1 MAKSKKK
8 VLMPSGIRNKLLA
21 AVAMLMVSSIMVVS
35 STYAWFT
42 LSTAPEVKNITT
54 TVAGNGSLEIALM
67 PASGRLSE
75 IGNGLA
81 SESAGGTVA
90 VTTANTTW
98 GNVIN
103 LSDGFYGLGSVTLL
117 PALFD
122 ATTLNKP
129 LKTPVYGADGRVASL
144 ETNTS
149 LKTWDEAGAKFVT
162 KAEPYGVRAVGE
174 GEDNSFTSYGY
185 VVDLAVRLN
194 TAKDST
200 TSGKLLLQTEGTQRI
215 SGSANQETMGGGSYM
230 QFDTVQTGIDLKTLL
245 DSIRITFV
253 SDYGKVLGAN
263 EEPEVLATARLDT
276 TGITAGPTTAT
287 STEKLYLYLYTETTN
302 GDVTTAVKSEDNTL
316 LEVLEKNVPAQ
327 ISALVWLDGNNLKN
341 SSVAATAL
349 QSMNGVLNLQFAT
362 DVTLTPAQNTTLM
375 SP

>member
-42 LSTAPEVKNITT
+42 LSTAPEVKNIST

-67 PASGRLSE
+67 PASGSLSE

-117 PALFD
+117 PAVFD
-122 ATTLNKP
+122 ETTLNTP

-149 LKTWDEAGAKFVT
+149 LKTWDEASAKFVT
-162 KAEPYGVRAVGE
+162 KAAPYGVRAVGE

-200 TSGKLLLQTEGTQRI
+200 TSGKLLLQTKGTQRI
-215 SGSANQETMGGGSYM
+215 SGSANEATMGGGSYM
-230 QFDTVQTGIDLKTLL
+230 QFNTVQPGIDLKTLL

-253 SDYGKVLGAN
+253 SNYGKVLGAT
-263 EEPEVLATARLDT
+263 EEPEVLGTARLDT
-276 TGITAGPTTAT
+276 TGIAAGATTAT

-316 LEVLEKNVPAQ
+316 LEALEKNVPAQ